1 MCHIHWE
8 FSSFCSALFRRVV
21 HDELDDVRQVS
32 VTACRGFHENVQKPM
47 PACIAPAANVAGRG
61 NRIMPCC
68 EIKKGRFLSVL
79 RIRPMHSA
87 LFRTRQN
94 IPYAEL
100 GIMVIFTANRSRFLR
115 NRRTFFHHTSILKN
129 YLRDTPWLCFQSSSR
144 MDFNSRR
151 RFAVVL
157 GYAILNPLSVSRTM
171 RETIKRAFSLSS
183 AGITNH
189 GACSVLVAF
198 RQSS

>member
-1 MCHIHWE
+1 MV
-8 FSSFCSALFRRVV
+8 CSGCKHGQSECLDNAEWRR
-21 HDELDDVRQVS
+21 S
-32 VTACRGFHENVQKPM
+32 
-47 PACIAPAANVAGRG
+47 
-61 NRIMPCC
+61 
-68 EIKKGRFLSVL
+68 KKGRFLGLSKNRSL
-79 RIRPMHSA
+79 FSA
-87 LFRTRQN
+87 LSRARQN
-94 IPYAEL
+94 IHYAEL
-100 GIMVIFTANRSRFLR
+100 GIRDIFTANRSRFLR

-129 YLRDTPWLCFQSSSR
+129 YLRDTPRLCFQSSSR